1 LSATIHLLASYF
13 SVINSTI
20 RCQAEDTGGNIN
32 SKASPAYFLLNA
44 RRKIFGKVVHLMSS
58 MRSHI
63 EWQRWEL
70 NMGGYFPIETYR
82 EMTMHCSHIMTYL
95 TLMSYAITHPPRILD
110 REDAGDGISGA
121 SGSKA
126 NAQDM
131 RWRRAL
137 AETLPGVEPVHQTVM
152 STLTLLSGSMFSG
165 RSLPPTLP
173 LPRPYDM
180 MRRLVLDTE
189 SDDGDV
195 PHFRDSWGG
204 YGHPE
209 LTTIDLR
216 QGPSEDVG
224 EKREPDTAIASK
236 LRILDSHD
244 SKLHSYAEFVVM
256 QVCST
261 LVCNDLE
268 GLARAVS
275 RLVGVVDFGFRVNA
289 GSVDNKIRDDYV
301 YRHHG

>member
-1 LSATIHLLASYF
+1 
-13 SVINSTI
+13 
-20 RCQAEDTGGNIN
+20 
-32 SKASPAYFLLNA
+32 
-44 RRKIFGKVVHLMSS
+44 MSS

-70 NMGGYFPIETYR
+70 NMGGRFPVETYK
-82 EMTMHCSHIMTYL
+82 EMMMHCSHIMTYL
-95 TLMSYAITHPPRILD
+95 TLMSYAVTHPPRILD
-110 REDAGDGISGA
+110 REAAGDGTSGA
-121 SGSKA
+121 SDCKV
-126 NAQDM
+126 NAQDI

-137 AETLPGVEPVHQTVM
+137 AKTLPGVEPAHHTVM

-165 RSLPPTLP
+165 RSLPPTLA

-180 MRRLVLDTE
+180 MRRLVLDAE
-189 SDDGDV
+189 SDDGDA
-195 PHFRDSWGG
+195 PLSHRDSRRG

-216 QGPSEDVG
+216 QGISEDVAG
-224 EKREPDTAIASK
+224 KREADTAMAGN

-244 SKLHSYAEFVVM
+244 PELHDYAEFVVM

-268 GLARAVS
+268 RLVRAVS
-275 RLVGVVDFGFRVNA
+275 RLVGVVDFGFRVDTSNGDGKA
-289 GSVDNKIRDDYV
+289 RDDSEYP
-301 YRHHG
+301 HHG